1 MSEQPDKP
9 GSLIIQTI
17 PPQPLSSQVGPDN
30 LPSDLIV
37 EAEWVRRYPARRR
50 RHWISWLGFLLK
62 IGAAFALTWLFYALP
77 TGSLPAP
84 IQTWKNPVI
93 IFCLVCFIGKTL
105 LDTFFYDHYQP

>member
-1 MSEQPDKP
+1 MNEQPDKP
-9 GSLIIQTI
+9 GSLIIQTTQ
-17 PPQPLSSQVGPDN
+17 PQSLSEPTGPDN
-30 LPSDLIV
+30 HPSDMIV

-50 RHWISWLGFLLK
+50 RHWLGWLAALLK
-62 IGAAFALTWLFYALP
+62 IMAAFALTWLFYALP
-77 TGSLPAP
+77 TGSLPTP